1 MTEIDSTAGT
11 PAQQMGQHLRQIREN
26 AGLSVDAVAL
36 KLRKPKNLIH
46 SLEAGNWQLDA
57 PIFVRGHVRSYASLL
72 GVELTGL
79 DRIIGDKP
87 APVTPMVSVGRG
99 QQLVAWLG
107 ARTVYVVITV
117 LLGVPVWI
125 AAQRHLS
132 APDTPPQAVTLVLPE
147 VQPSS
152 LPTPLP
158 EQDLPQAFGVSI
170 ANTPASPTET
180 APAPP
185 LTAMASLLPPAT
197 LPEPASP
204 ASDIV
209 LSVNQDSWVE
219 LYAPGGGSLE
229 QKLINAGEVRRFAHG
244 QLGRVVIGNVDGVT
258 LRIGGE
264 VRDLSG
270 VRRANVA
277 RFAVSSDGSIR
288 PVSD

>member
-1 MTEIDSTAGT
+1 MMEMGIDSTAGT

-26 AGLSVDAVAL
+26 AGLSVDAVAM
-36 KLRKPKNLIH
+36 KLRMPKHLIH

-57 PIFVRGHVRSYASLL
+57 PIFVRAHVRSYASLL

-87 APVTPMVSVGRG
+87 APVTPMVSIGRG

-107 ARTVYVVITV
+107 ARMVYAVITV

-147 VQPSS
+147 VKPS

-158 EQDLPQAFGVSI
+158 EQDLPQVFGVSI
-170 ANTPASPTET
+170 ADTPASPAET

-185 LTAMASLLPPAT
+185 LTAMASLLPAT
-197 LPEPASP
+197 LPEPVP